1 LIIIDFDL
9 NPSKHYMC
17 ISTAEYGNVHFAN
30 LFEPGLNMLKKVLI
44 ADDYD
49 DIRDMMVL
57 VIEGLGYQVIEA
69 KNGAEAVDLAAEHKP
84 NVILMDLAMP
94 FMDGVEATQEIRSR
108 EDLAHIPI
116 IAITAFGSQYADQAR
131 EAGCDQILPKP
142 VDIFTLKPIL
152 ETYVH

>member
-1 LIIIDFDL
+1 
-9 NPSKHYMC
+9 MQ
-17 ISTAEYGNVHFAN
+17 G
-30 LFEPGLNMLKKVLI
+30 KVLI

-94 FMDGVEATQEIRSR
+94 FMDGVEATQAIRGR
-108 EDLAHIPI
+108 ADLAKIPI
-116 IAITAFGSQYADQAR
+116 IAITAFGAEYTDRALQ
-131 EAGCDQILPKP
+131 AGCDKILHKP
-142 VDIFTLKPIL
+142 VDLFTLKPIL
-152 ETYVH
+152 DSYAAAS

>member
-1 LIIIDFDL
+1 
-9 NPSKHYMC
+9 M
-17 ISTAEYGNVHFAN
+17 VHVQGSN
-30 LFEPGLNMLKKVLI
+30 MPGKVLI

-69 KNGAEAVDLAAEHKP
+69 RNGAEAVNLAAEHMP

-94 FMDGVEATQEIRSR
+94 FMDGVEATQTIRGR

-116 IAITAFGSQYADQAR
+116 VAITAFGAEYTDRAR
-131 EAGCDQILPKP
+131 EAGCDKILHKP
-142 VDIFTLKPIL
+142 VDLFTLKPIL
-152 ETYVH
+152 ETYAN